1 MNLEVLYSK
10 ISPNQRKIVD
20 ALLAHPEG
28 LLSDEL
34 AEITGVSNKSHTM
47 CNDLREKL
55 EEHGLKLYIKREGV
69 RSRWYIREVPTEI
82 TLNRKK
88 LSQLENSINQ
98 LSIACD
104 KIKKMLNITE

>member
-69 RSRWYIREVPTEI
+69 RSRWYIKKVPTEI
-82 TLNRKK
+82 TLNRRK
-88 LSQLENSINQ
+88 LTQIENSINQ
-98 LSIACD
+98 LAVACE
-104 KIKKMLNITE
+104 KIKILLNIHG

>member
-10 ISPNQRKIVD
+10 ISPNQRKIVE
-20 ALLAHPEG
+20 ALLAHPAG

-34 AEITGVSNKSHTM
+34 AEITGVSNKSQTM
-47 CNDLREKL
+47 CNGLREKV
-55 EEHGLKLYIKREGV
+55 EEHGLKLYIKREGM

-88 LSQLENSINQ
+88 LSQIELTINQ
-98 LSIACD
+98 LALSCE